1 MQKVTQKQHQRL
13 LLLLPRT
20 TRNLLKLRSNLDYDD
35 FEHGPDTISPSD
47 LDIGRNFRKLEIVIL
62 NTFIDD
68 EHELSDNI
76 QARLLLART
85 LAIMKYNNKKQPWEG

>member
-1 MQKVTQKQHQRL
+1 MA
-13 LLLLPRT
+13 
-20 TRNLLKLRSNLDYDD
+20 
-35 FEHGPDTISPSD
+35 
-47 LDIGRNFRKLEIVIL
+47 RNFRKLEIVIL